1 MYKCYK
7 IFYRYSDYVI
17 DGTKQLKIIIN
28 EAVEIILKC

>member
-7 IFYRYSDYVI
+7 IFYRYLI
-17 DGTKQLKIIIN
+17 DGTKELKIIIN